1 MTDNKTYQLDAR
13 VAMPSLWDPEVA
25 GAALEAFVDEDDRMS
40 GGLAFLFCDDE
51 GKLLQP
57 VMVSDIP
64 APLTIDD
71 RWTALRWAT
80 GLCEMV
86 GDDHAGPLG
95 LIMALVREHGPIC
108 DADRTWHQ
116 VALDACAEAEV
127 PMLGM
132 HLVTMDGVVTLP
144 AALRAA

>member
-1 MTDNKTYQLDAR
+1 MTDDNIFNLDAR
-13 VAMPSLWDPEVA
+13 PAMPSLWDPEVA
-25 GAALEAFVDEDDRMS
+25 NAALDAFVDEDDRMT
-40 GGLAFLFCDDE
+40 GGLAFLFCDEE

-57 VMVSDIP
+57 VLVADLP
-64 APLTIDD
+64 TPLRAAD

-95 LIMALVREHGPIC
+95 LILAVVREEGPVC
-108 DADRTWHQ
+108 DEDREWHQ
-116 VALDACAEAEV
+116 VALDACAEVGA

-132 HLVTMDGVVTLP
+132 HLVTMDGVVALP

>member
-1 MTDNKTYQLDAR
+1 MTDDKTFRLDAR
-13 VAMPSLWDPEVA
+13 VAMPSLLDPQVA
-25 GAALEAFVDEDDRMS
+25 NAALEAFVDEEDRMT

-57 VMVSDIP
+57 VLVSDIP
-64 APLTIDD
+64 APLSRDD

-95 LIMALVREHGPIC
+95 LILAVVREHGPIC
-108 DADRTWHQ
+108 DEDREWHQ
-116 VALDACAEAEV
+116 VALDACAEVGA
-127 PMLGM
+127 PMRGM
-132 HLVTMDGVVTLP
+132 HLVTMDGVVALP